1 MDLKPYYI
9 LTVLEIP
16 SLDINLNCSLVDGII
31 STCQNILSS
40 FWRNIPQIQALQY
53 SYRLYA

>member
-16 SLDINLNCSLVDGII
+16 SLDINLNCSLVDSII
-31 STCQNILSS
+31 NTCQNNLSS

-53 SYRLYA
+53 PYRLYA

>member
-40 FWRNIPQIQALQY
+40 F
-53 SYRLYA
+53 

>member
-16 SLDINLNCSLVDGII
+16 SVDINLNCSLVDSII
-31 STCQNILSS
+31 NTCQNNLSS
-40 FWRNIPQIQALQY
+40 F
-53 SYRLYA
+53 